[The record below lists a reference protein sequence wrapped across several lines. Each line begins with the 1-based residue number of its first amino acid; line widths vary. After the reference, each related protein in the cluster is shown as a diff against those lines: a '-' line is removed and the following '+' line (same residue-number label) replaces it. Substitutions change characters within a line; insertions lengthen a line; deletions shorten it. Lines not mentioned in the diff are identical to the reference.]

1 LSYDLSFFLQLKKEV
16 FQLAQQLEQA
26 RSEIKDLRRMVEE
39 EKTQEKETLS
49 TETEGLNVCYIH
61 LLILLSVDIYI
72 LLLLIDSLLSRF

>member
-1 LSYDLSFFLQLKKEV
+1 
-16 FQLAQQLEQA
+16 
-26 RSEIKDLRRMVEE
+26 MVEE
-39 EKTQEKETLS
+39 EKNQEKETLS